1 MKTRHLLVATIA
13 AGALLVPALVQ
24 AQQQAE
30 GRVFI
35 PGQGQ
40 GTLTLFERQNFG
52 GQAIT
57 FRQGEGS
64 VRIPFQVRSIIAEGG
79 WRVCSDTNGRGSCIW
94 ADQRYPQADRF
105 PGVNFTV
112 RSVIPQSGNNGGNW
126 GGGGGNNDGWFGPVG
141 GQTLR
146 GSVSQFWP
154 APEINRRRVDACPN
168 GNNGNTRCA
177 AETADR
183 FCRFAGWR
191 SATFHNQ
198 VSINRRWFLSD
209 VLCTNR

>member
-1 MKTRHLLVATIA
+1 MSKTRLGLTVIA
-13 AGALLVPALVQ
+13 AVAALLPA
-24 AQQQAE
+24 AATGQQEQ
-30 GRVFI
+30 RVVI

-64 VRIPFQVRSIIAEGG
+64 VRVPFQVRSIIAEGG

-112 RSVIPQSGNNGGNW
+112 RSVIPQNGGGS
-126 GGGGGNNDGWFGPVG
+126 GGSGGWSGPVG
-141 GQTLR
+141 GQSLR
-146 GSVSQFWP
+146 GIASQYWP
-154 APEINRRRVDACPN
+154 APEINRRRVEACP
-168 GNNGNTRCA
+168 GSNNGSARCA
-177 AETADR
+177 QETADR
-183 FCRFAGWR
+183 FCSFAGWR
-191 SATFHNQ
+191 RAQFVQQ
-198 VSINRRWFLSD
+198 VTVNRRQMLSD